1 MADRPETETTGAG
14 LEARLARLEA
24 IVAALEA
31 DDLELEEALALF
43 EEGIQHIRHA
53 RELLQRAELR
63 VEQLLAAEDGS
74 VILQPFERGQD

>member
-1 MADRPETETTGAG
+1 MAGRPDTDVAGAG

-53 RELLQRAELR
+53 SELLRRAELR
-63 VEQLLAAEDGS
+63 VEQLLAGEDGS
-74 VILQPFERGQD
+74 VVLQPFERGQD